1 MAPSCQSHAEA
12 GAVSADAPTA
22 GINDGFRPTAALGE
36 PTAIE
41 PERTVGSRGTG
52 RVEQPGRGGSWVAL
66 PGAAVGPPPALSAW
80 QPDSVSR
87 RASVSALL
95 DLAKGS
101 RRPSGRHAPGLRVFL
116 LGSKHVPVSAQRHR
130 RRRSLPLHAGQDQ
143 HHHDPSRTTITG
155 ILH

>member
-101 RRPSGRHAPGLRVFL
+101 RRPSRGSIFPGLATPPNSEPFYINTPFAL
-116 LGSKHVPVSAQRHR
+116 DTT
-130 RRRSLPLHAGQDQ
+130 RSLVNPDFR
-143 HHHDPSRTTITG
+143 S
-155 ILH
+155 